1 MALLKRYADPV
12 RRHVC
17 WTLFAAAAAGLFLAT
32 AALAQLSGDGK
43 SDYSEYDIKAAYLV
57 NFAKYVEW
65 PAAAFPDEDSPFMIG
80 ILGANPFGDTLAGLA
95 RDQEVNGRRMV
106 IAQSDE
112 LETLA
117 SCHILFTSGTPD
129 LSALAT
135 SPTLTV
141 GEQKGFTEMGGIV
154 NFVIVETKVRFE
166 ISVKAARQH
175 NLKVSS
181 RLLKLATK
189 VHQ

>member
-1 MALLKRYADPV
+1 MALLTRYAVPV

-17 WTLFAAAAAGLFLAT
+17 WTVFAATTAGLFLVT
-32 AALAQLSGDGK
+32 AALAQLAGDGK

-57 NFAKYVEW
+57 NFAKYVAW
-65 PAAAFPDEDSPFMIG
+65 PASAFPEEDSPFTIG
-80 ILGANPFGDTLAGLA
+80 ILGDNPFGDTLAGLA

-106 IAQSDE
+106 IAQSDD
-112 LETLA
+112 LETMA

-129 LSALAT
+129 LTALAA
-135 SPTLTV
+135 SPILTV
-141 GEQKGFTEMGGIV
+141 GEQKGFTEIGGIV